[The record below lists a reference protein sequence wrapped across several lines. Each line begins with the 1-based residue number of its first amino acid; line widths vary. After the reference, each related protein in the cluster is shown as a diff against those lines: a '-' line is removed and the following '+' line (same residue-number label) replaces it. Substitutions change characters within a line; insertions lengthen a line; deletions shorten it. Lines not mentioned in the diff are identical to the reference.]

1 MVQPNAIGL
10 HLCWALNQNN
20 ESKVCKTKEYFI
32 GVTNSRATIKL
43 PLRRTLVRSVIL
55 FTLKMN
61 TMKKLLFAFSFILLS
76 SVAALAQK
84 YAIIDTRYILDKMPE
99 YKTAQTQLDEIAAD
113 WQKDIDT
120 KQTDL
125 DKMYKDFE
133 AEQVMLSDE
142 LKKKREDQLFLREKE
157 LRDLQRKRF
166 GFEGDLFKKRQELIK
181 PIQDKVYNAVQKM
194 AVQRGYDFVL
204 DKSEGITIIFADP
217 KLDKSEDVLKELG
230 VK

>member
-1 MVQPNAIGL
+1 
-10 HLCWALNQNN
+10 
-20 ESKVCKTKEYFI
+20 
-32 GVTNSRATIKL
+32 
-43 PLRRTLVRSVIL
+43 
-55 FTLKMN
+55 
-61 TMKKLLFAFSFILLS
+61 MKKNILLV
-76 SVAALAQK
+76 VAFVVAGFAASAQK

-99 YKTAQTQLDEIAAD
+99 YKTAQKQLDDIAAD
-113 WQKDIDT
+113 WQKDIDAM
-120 KQTDL
+120 QTTL

-142 LKKKREDQLFLREKE
+142 LRKKREDQLFVKEKE

-181 PIQDKVYNAVQKM
+181 PIQDRVYNSVQKM

-217 KLDKSEDVLKELG
+217 KLDKSEDVLKDLG
-230 VK
+230 VRG